1 MTLQDRLLLRRGRII
16 EMLRQGSTTAEVMSR
31 DIGVALRTIYRD
43 IEDLRFAG
51 WDIDGSAGKGF
62 SLSNRPR
69 RRSAEWALQVA
80 AAACDWKFARMALIE
95 ASIYNSGNYPAL
107 VTDLGHAEHALME
120 ALKED

>member
-31 DIGVALRTIYRD
+31 DIGVAVRTIYRD
-43 IEDLRFAG
+43 IEDLRAAG
-51 WDIDGSAGKGF
+51 WNIVGESGYGYGLRAGKGQID
-62 SLSNRPR
+62 NRL
-69 RRSAEWALQVA
+69 EIVNA
-80 AAACDWKFARMALIE
+80 ARQWKTARMALIE
-95 ASIYNSGNYPAL
+95 ASIYNSGNYSAL